1 MKKLLL
7 LITLFFSTSILF
19 AQNFDQPQQYNS
31 ACDDDND
38 GFASFFLDEISFEI
52 LANLNSQSYVIT
64 HHETQTEAQT
74 GTNALTSPYFNIN
87 PITQTIF
94 ARILTIASGQI
105 TIMPYN
111 LNVNPI
117 PLSPTQTITACSNTF
132 QCWDLTTNQSSIAQG
147 NSGLVFSYFMTSEN
161 ANTNINAITTPTC
174 FVSLVATPTQSPVYY
189 RVQDSVTGCF
199 SIGIIELVTIDC
211 GGSVCSP
218 PTSLSVTDI
227 TLTAANFSW
236 NQTTQSSSIYIVPA
250 GFPAPT
256 STTSGTSASSSYE
269 ITGLSCGTQYDL
281 YIRNECSFANASAWV
296 QTTFSTLAC
305 VPQAGQPVDLR
316 QCVNDNGLACFDFVP
331 NTIFI
336 TNTLNPSEY
345 TLTYHNSQSDAQND
359 VNPLNPLT
367 LYCITTSQAVFAR
380 LENNA
385 TQTFQIFGF
394 SLIVDTVSSV
404 VTPLNNMEQCDVD
417 NNGLITFDFTT
428 NAAQINTTNTLTYY
442 SSLANAQN
450 EVNPVAVPSSF
461 VQSVQPNPIVFFI
474 RETVPNDC
482 DTIYSFQVRA
492 YANCNIAS
500 TCSGAN
506 SLCNSLGVPFQN
518 TVNAGSTGQAGCLG
532 STPNQTWFYLPVSSA
547 GTINLQISQTLGLNG
562 QFTDVDYVV
571 YGPFTSLTT
580 ACSQATPN
588 TVVSCSFSAASIE
601 FPVIPN
607 AQPGQYYLMMVTNFS
622 NQPGFITITSL
633 GTSTGAIDC
642 SGLRLNAFLDT
653 NNNSIKDTGE
663 QNFTLGQFEY
673 ELNNDA
679 VVHNVISSTGVYTIY
694 DTNAANSYDLSY
706 SIDPSYLSYYGI
718 SIASYDNVNV
728 VIGSGVQTYNFPITV
743 AQPYT
748 DLAVN
753 IVPDNAPRPGFS
765 YQNKIV
771 YTNNGNQTIAAG
783 TVTFEN
789 DADVTIIA
797 NSQAGVVA
805 TATGFTYNFTN
816 LLPFETRII
825 TVTMQVPNIPTVALG
840 DLLTNTASI
849 TPVASD
855 LIVQNNSSSCS
866 QIIIGSYDPNDKMES
881 RGERVLF
888 SSFGADDYL
897 YYTIRFENTGTASAI
912 NVRINDVLDNQI
924 DESSLRMISSSHS
937 YVLERVDNNL
947 TWRFDNIFLP
957 VSVADTEIGKGYVTF
972 QVKLR
977 PGFGVGDIIPNTAL
991 IYFDFNPAIITNTFR
1006 TEFVQQLGLTDFEN
1020 GDFIFY
1026 PNPVSDAVTISVKEG
1041 SLISTIAVYDVL
1053 GKQIL
1058 VKKPSD
1064 ALSTQT
1070 LDLSAI
1076 AKGIYLLEVTSNAAV
1091 KVVKKLIVE

>member
-1 MKKLLL
+1 MQCEIVHLSTNQTNFEMKKQLLF
-7 LITLFFSTSILF
+7 LILAIFGTFQSIYAQPTCGSLFTDPAGPNGNYANNTDVTTTICPANVGEVVTINFSSF
-19 AQNFDQPQQYNS
+19 ALETNFDFLKVYNGPS
-31 ACDDDND
+31 TT
-38 GFASFFLDEISFEI
+38 SPL
-52 LANLNSQSYVIT
+52 LANLTGLSIPPSIT
-64 HHETQTEAQT
+64 STDPSGCLTFVFTSDSSVNYAGWIANIICTQPVSPNCVAP
-74 GTNALTSPYFNIN
+74 TSPIVSNV
-87 PITQTIF
+87 TAASATIGWT
-94 ARILTIASGQI
+94 AGSNETSW
-105 TIMPYN
+105 N
-111 LNVNPI
+111 LNIGTAGSSTTSIAMSQNPFV
-117 PLSPTQTITACSNTF
+117 LVGLDCNTVYNFSITAVC
-132 QCWDLTTNQSSIAQG
+132 G
-147 NSGLVFSYFMTSEN
+147 N
-161 ANTNINAITTPTC
+161 
-174 FVSLVATPTQSPVYY
+174 FVSLPS
-189 RVQDSVTGCF
+189 
-199 SIGIIELVTIDC
+199 
-211 GGSVCSP
+211 
-218 PTSLSVTDI
+218 
-227 TLTAANFSW
+227 
-236 NQTTQSSSIYIVPA
+236 NQV
-250 GFPAPT
+250 
-256 STTSGTSASSSYE
+256 
-269 ITGLSCGTQYDL
+269 
-281 YIRNECSFANASAWV
+281 SFA
-296 QTTFSTLAC
+296 TLLC
-305 VPQAGQPVDLR
+305 SSQPGQPVDLF
-316 QCVNDNGLACFDFVP
+316 QCSLLGQACFDLTE
-331 NTIFI
+331 NNLTILGD
-336 TNTLNPSEY
+336 LNPSDYVITYHE
-345 TLTYHNSQSDAQND
+345 TLTDANTGSNSLVSPYCSLSEVQTIYTR
-359 VNPLNPLT
+359 LT
-367 LYCITTSQAVFAR
+367 KVVDNS
-380 LENNA
+380 
-385 TQTFQIFGF
+385 FQILTFTINVQSF
-394 SLIVDTVSSV
+394 SSDIIALS
-404 VTPLNNMEQCDVD
+404 NMEECDVD
-417 NNGLITFDFTT
+417 NNGLITFNFTT

-442 SSLANAQN
+442 ASLTNAQN
-450 EVNPVAVPSSF
+450 EVNPLAVPSSF

-474 RETVPNDC
+474 RETVPHDC

-547 GTINLQISQTLGLNG
+547 GTINLKIEQTVAATG
-562 QFTDVDYVV
+562 QFSDVDYIV

-588 TVVSCSFSAASIE
+588 TIVSCSFSAASIE

-622 NQPGFITITSL
+622 NLSGLITITAL

-706 SIDPSYLSYYGI
+706 SIDPNYLSYYGI
-718 SIASYDNVNV
+718 STSSYDNVNV

-748 DLAVN
+748 DLAIN

-771 YTNNGNQTIAAG
+771 YTNNGNQIIAAG

-789 DADVTIIA
+789 DSDVTIIA
-797 NSQAGVVA
+797 NSQAGVVP
-805 TATGFTYNFTN
+805 TATGFTHNFTN

-849 TPVASD
+849 VPVNGD

-888 SSFGADDYL
+888 SSFGIDDYL

-972 QVKLR
+972 QVKLK
-977 PGFGVGDIIPNTAL
+977 PGFALGDIIPNTAL

-1006 TEFVQQLGLTDFEN
+1006 TEFVQQLGINDFEN

-1026 PNPVSDAVTISVKEG
+1026 PNPVSDVVTISVKDS

>member
-1 MKKLLL
+1 M
-7 LITLFFSTSILF
+7 
-19 AQNFDQPQQYNS
+19 
-31 ACDDDND
+31 
-38 GFASFFLDEISFEI
+38 
-52 LANLNSQSYVIT
+52 
-64 HHETQTEAQT
+64 
-74 GTNALTSPYFNIN
+74 
-87 PITQTIF
+87 
-94 ARILTIASGQI
+94 
-105 TIMPYN
+105 
-111 LNVNPI
+111 
-117 PLSPTQTITACSNTF
+117 
-132 QCWDLTTNQSSIAQG
+132 
-147 NSGLVFSYFMTSEN
+147 
-161 ANTNINAITTPTC
+161 
-174 FVSLVATPTQSPVYY
+174 
-189 RVQDSVTGCF
+189 
-199 SIGIIELVTIDC
+199 
-211 GGSVCSP
+211 
-218 PTSLSVTDI
+218 
-227 TLTAANFSW
+227 
-236 NQTTQSSSIYIVPA
+236 
-250 GFPAPT
+250 
-256 STTSGTSASSSYE
+256 
-269 ITGLSCGTQYDL
+269 
-281 YIRNECSFANASAWV
+281 
-296 QTTFSTLAC
+296 
-305 VPQAGQPVDLR
+305 
-316 QCVNDNGLACFDFVP
+316 
-331 NTIFI
+331 
-336 TNTLNPSEY
+336 
-345 TLTYHNSQSDAQND
+345 
-359 VNPLNPLT
+359 
-367 LYCITTSQAVFAR
+367 
-380 LENNA
+380 
-385 TQTFQIFGF
+385 
-394 SLIVDTVSSV
+394 
-404 VTPLNNMEQCDVD
+404 
-417 NNGLITFDFTT
+417 
-428 NAAQINTTNTLTYY
+428 
-442 SSLANAQN
+442 
-450 EVNPVAVPSSF
+450 PSSF

-547 GTINLQISQTLGLNG
+547 GTINLKIEQTVAATG
-562 QFTDVDYVV
+562 QFSDVDYIV

-588 TVVSCSFSAASIE
+588 TIASCSFSAASIE

-622 NQPGFITITSL
+622 NLSGLITITAL

-653 NNNSIKDTGE
+653 NNNSIQDNGE

-673 ELNNDA
+673 ELNDDA

-706 SIDPSYLSYYGI
+706 SIDPNYLSYYGI

-753 IVPDNAPRPGFS
+753 IVPDEAPRPGFS

-771 YTNNGNQTIAAG
+771 YTNNGNQIIAAG

-789 DADVTIIA
+789 DSDVTIIA
-797 NSQAGVVA
+797 NSQAGVVP
-805 TATGFTYNFTN
+805 TATGFTHNFTN

-849 TPVASD
+849 VPVNGD

-888 SSFGADDYL
+888 SSFGTDDYL

-972 QVKLR
+972 QVKLK
-977 PGFGVGDIIPNTAL
+977 PGFALGDIIPNTAL

-1006 TEFVQQLGLTDFEN
+1006 TEFVQQLGINDFEN

-1026 PNPVSDAVTISVKEG
+1026 PNPVSDVVTISVKDS